1 MWAEMKRSRLR
12 QLGVQM
18 GTNST
23 PKAAIVDSHSA
34 RTTKKKGGLW
44 LY

>member
-12 QLGVQM
+12 QLDVQM

-23 PKAAIVDSHSA
+23 LKAAIVNSHSS
-34 RTTKKKGGLW
+34 RTMKKKGGLW